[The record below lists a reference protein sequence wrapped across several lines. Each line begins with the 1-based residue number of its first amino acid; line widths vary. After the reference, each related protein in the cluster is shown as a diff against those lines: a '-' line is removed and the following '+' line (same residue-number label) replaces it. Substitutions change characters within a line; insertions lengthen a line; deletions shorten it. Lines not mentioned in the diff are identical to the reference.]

1 MLNWLASP
9 RWMLAFFIFA
19 FAGALTALWQ
29 PDWITPVWALPLG
42 VFAISLL
49 AAVATNP
56 RFRRDIPLLGLHL
69 GLLAFVVLVA
79 FARLTYLDGGV
90 TLTRGEQFSGS
101 LHIDRRG
108 PLHFGAIENLRFA
121 NVGFTEAFD
130 DKARWEHTSA
140 RVRWWGE
147 RGASH
152 VAVIG
157 DDRPL
162 LLQGYRIYTTGNRG
176 YAPIFRWQPAGG
188 GEQLGSVQ
196 LRYGAFNMANS
207 WQLPGGPEIWAM
219 LDVPAGVELQRGQR
233 RHNLGEAEL
242 PHRLVVRLGKR
253 REVLLPGQALQLPQG
268 RLTYL
273 ALDSWMG
280 YRVVYDVSMHWMAA
294 AAVVV
299 VACMMVFYA
308 RLISRAN

>member
-1 MLNWLASP
+1 
-9 RWMLAFFIFA
+9 MLAFFIFA
-19 FAGALTALWQ
+19 FAGALTALWL

-42 VFAISLL
+42 VFAFSLL

-79 FARLTYLDGGV
+79 FARLTYLDGAV
-90 TLTRGEQFSGS
+90 TLTRGEAFSGS
-101 LHIDRRG
+101 LHVDHRG

-121 NVGFTEAFD
+121 NEGFAEAFY

-140 RVRWWGE
+140 RVRWWDE

-162 LLQGYRIYTTGNRG
+162 VLQGYRIYTSGNRG

-188 GEQLGSVQ
+188 GEQLGAVQ
-196 LRYGAFNMANS
+196 LRSGPFDMANS
-207 WQLPGGPEIWAM
+207 WQLPGGPELWAM
-219 LDVPAGVELQRGQR
+219 LEAQAGVELQRGQR
-233 RHNLGEAEL
+233 RQNLGEAAL
-242 PHRLVVRLGKR
+242 PHRLVVRLGQR
-253 REVLLPGQALQLPQG
+253 REVLMPGQSLQLSQG

-308 RLISRAN
+308 RLISRAD